1 MKKKLLLITALI
13 CIGLITFG
21 IISSF
26 KKTNLLEKQE
36 ISKDIDDNQHQ
47 KNFNKDFKSYSI
59 IAADSINFAGEYAPL
74 YAPEIWERYDKE
86 IHKNVYWQSNTIFY
100 FKRANKFFPI
110 IEPILAKN
118 NIPNDFK
125 YLAVIESGLENVVSP
140 AGAAGFW
147 QFMRG
152 TAKDYGME
160 VNSEI
165 DERYHLEKSTQA
177 ACEYLQ
183 KAYNK
188 FGNWTLAAASYN
200 MGMYGLERRL
210 NQQITNNY
218 YDLYLNTETSR
229 YIFRLLAVKEIFE
242 NKEKYGF
249 NLRKKDLYMHPNT
262 KEVKISSSNINLF
275 EYADKLGIN
284 YKILKELNPWIRD
297 NKITNKEQN
306 TFILQIPDSEINIFK
321 N

>member
-1 MKKKLLLITALI
+1 MPY
-13 CIGLITFG
+13 
-21 IISSF
+21 
-26 KKTNLLEKQE
+26 
-36 ISKDIDDNQHQ
+36 
-47 KNFNKDFKSYSI
+47 YS
-59 IAADSINFAGEYAPL
+59 N
-74 YAPEIWERYDKE
+74 
-86 IHKNVYWQSNTIFY
+86 
-100 FKRANKFFPI
+100 
-110 IEPILAKN
+110 
-118 NIPNDFK
+118 
-125 YLAVIESGLENVVSP
+125 
-140 AGAAGFW
+140 
-147 QFMRG
+147 
-152 TAKDYGME
+152 
-160 VNSEI
+160 
-165 DERYHLEKSTQA
+165 
-177 ACEYLQ
+177 
-183 KAYNK
+183 NK
-188 FGNWTLAAASYN
+188 FGNWTMAAASYN

-249 NLRKKDLYMHPNT
+249 NLREKALYVHPNT

-275 EYADKLGIN
+275 EYSDELGIN

>member
-47 KNFNKDFKSYSI
+47 KNFNRDFKSYSI

-125 YLAVIESGLENVVSP
+125 YLDVIESGLENVVSP

-147 QFMRG
+147 QFMKG

-165 DERYHLEKSTQA
+165 DERYHLAKSTQA

-188 FGNWTLAAASYN
+188 FGNWTMAAASYN

-249 NLRKKDLYMHPNT
+249 NLREKDLYVHPNT

-275 EYADKLGIN
+275 EYSDELGIN